1 MRERAADGGR
11 FICCLLALWL
21 CIPVSIAAVGALPID
36 DGVRDTLVPL
46 LLVLLAWPIAGIM
59 SFFWVV
65 QLLNAR
71 RWLRAA
77 LALTLPAF
85 ITLSW
90 FTPGAAFSDPLF
102 QPAYRVNRFV
112 HFVSVK
118 RIYDREVPT
127 LRGPEPP
134 LKLFVWESD
143 PIGGSGIVYDSS
155 DDIALPKNRR
165 PKNWAQRA
173 TTYRGALEELC
184 SIEAVGSHYYIVS
197 FGCYKDPK

>member
-1 MRERAADGGR
+1 MRGRAVNAGR
-11 FICCLLALWL
+11 FICCLLTLWL

-36 DGVRDTLVPL
+36 DGVRDTLAPL
-46 LLVLLAWPIAGIM
+46 LLVLLGWPIVGIM
-59 SFFWVV
+59 SFFWGVG
-65 QLLNAR
+65 LLSDGR
-71 RWLRAA
+71 RLQAA
-77 LALTLPAF
+77 LAFTLPAL

-90 FTPGAAFSDPLF
+90 LTTGTALSDPMF
-102 QPAYRVNRFV
+102 EPAYRANRFV
-112 HFVSVK
+112 HFLTVK
-118 RIYDREVPT
+118 RIYDREVTT
-127 LRGPEPP
+127 LRGPEPH

-184 SIEAVGSHYYIVS
+184 RIEAVGSHYYIVS
-197 FGCYKDPK
+197 FGCSKNPT

>member
-1 MRERAADGGR
+1 M
-11 FICCLLALWL
+11 CCLLALWL
-21 CIPVSIAAVGALPID
+21 CVPFSIAAVGALPID

-46 LLVLLAWPIAGIM
+46 LLVLLAWPIAGII
-59 SFFWVV
+59 SFFWGVRF
-65 QLLNAR
+65 LSAR
-71 RWLRAA
+71 SWLRGA
-77 LALTLPAF
+77 LALALPAF

-90 FTPGAAFSDPLF
+90 LTVGPALLEPVL
-102 QPAYRVNRFV
+102 QPAYRANRFV
-112 HFVSVK
+112 HFLTVK

-127 LRGPEPP
+127 LRGSEPH

-173 TTYRGALEELC
+173 TAYRGALEDLC
-184 SIEAVGSHYYIVS
+184 RIEAVGSHYYIVF
-197 FGCYKDPK
+197 FGCYKESK